1 MLSSVSLIA
10 LTEPATTAAILAVF
24 AALMAFSVLV
34 SKPLTKAGIPVV
46 LIFLLLGMLGGSEGI
61 GGIEFDNHEFAFRA
75 GTVALILILFD
86 GGLNTSW
93 NSVRR
98 SLIPA
103 GLLATAGVVMTAGI
117 VALIA
122 RALELSWGESLLIG
136 AIVSST
142 DAAAVFAVLRGG
154 GIAVRRRVRDTIEV
168 ESCINDPMAVV
179 LTLSLVQILADNT
192 SPGWSTLVKVPLQF
206 LAGFLVGAAIGYL
219 AKVALTRVRL
229 PTVGLYPVLTLSSA
243 FFSFGAATLLSGSGF
258 LAVFVTALILGRADL
273 PYRAGLTRVHD
284 AIAWLSQVCMFVMLG
299 LLVFPSRLM
308 PVAAVGITLALVL
321 AIVARPLAAAACLL
335 PLGWSKQEAGYVGWV
350 GIRGAVPIILAT
362 FPMLAGLPDA
372 DRLFH
377 IVFIVVAV
385 SAIIPGATIGLAT
398 RRMRLAEP
406 SPPIPA
412 ASIEM
417 HSLTTTGGSVFVY
430 YIQPTVA
437 AAGSTLAQL
446 RFPNDTAVIL
456 VVRGEDVRPARGSTE
471 IRAGD
476 FVYVYCQPED
486 EPAIGLLLGQS
497 TRA

>member
-1 MLSSVSLIA
+1 MLSSVPSIA

-34 SKPLTKAGIPVV
+34 SKPLTKVGIPVV
-46 LIFLLLGMLGGSEGI
+46 LIFMLLGMLGGSEGI

-75 GTVALILILFD
+75 GTVALVLILFD

-103 GLLATAGVVMTAGI
+103 GLLATVGVVLTAGI
-117 VALIA
+117 VALVA
-122 RALELSWGESLLIG
+122 RALGLSWAESLLIG

-154 GIAVRRRVRDTIEV
+154 GIAIRSRVRDTIEV

-179 LTLSLVQILADNT
+179 LTLTLVELLAAD
-192 SPGWSTLVKVPLQF
+192 SAPGWTTLASVPLQF
-206 LAGFLVGAAIGYL
+206 LVGFLVGAAIGYL

-229 PTVGLYPVLTLSSA
+229 PTVGLYPVLTLSAA
-243 FFSFGAATLLSGSGF
+243 FLSFGAATLLAGSGF
-258 LAVFVTALILGRADL
+258 LAVFVTALILGRANL

-299 LLVFPSRLM
+299 LLVFPSRLL
-308 PVAAVGITLALVL
+308 PVAGIGFAIAIALSV
-321 AIVARPLAAAACLL
+321 AARPLAAALCLL
-335 PLGWSKQEAGYVGWV
+335 PLRWPRAEAGYVGWV

-362 FPMLAGLPDA
+362 FPMLAGLPHA

-377 IVFIVVAV
+377 IVFVVVAV

-398 RRMRLAEP
+398 RILRLAEP

-417 HSLTTTGGSVFVY
+417 HSLTPTGGSIFIY

-437 AAGSTLAQL
+437 ACNATLAQL
-446 RFPNDTAVIL
+446 SFPKDASVIL
-456 VVRGEDVRPARGSTE
+456 MVRGEEVIPARGSTQ

-486 EPAIGLLLGQS
+486 EPSIGLHLGPS
-497 TRA
+497 ARA